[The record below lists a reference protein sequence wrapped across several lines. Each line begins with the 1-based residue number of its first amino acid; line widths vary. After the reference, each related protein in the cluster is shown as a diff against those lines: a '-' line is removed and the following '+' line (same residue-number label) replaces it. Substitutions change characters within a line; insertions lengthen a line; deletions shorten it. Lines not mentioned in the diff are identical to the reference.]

1 MTAFLLPPKSPDA
14 TFADFRH
21 SHVCIRVSDY
31 EVEKSWL
38 VENLDFRVVHEWH
51 EPMLGV
57 QMGYLAAAGD
67 NGTIL
72 EIVGGNDPEPSPR
85 AEANFVE
92 TFGFQGLHHVC
103 FTVPSV
109 DKTVENL
116 KARDVKVVAE
126 PFEVEAI
133 ARRIAFFSDPW
144 GNLFELEEVLT

>member
-1 MTAFLLPPKSPDA
+1 M
-14 TFADFRH
+14 
-21 SHVCIRVSDY
+21 
-31 EVEKSWL
+31 VEK
-38 VENLDFRVVHEWH
+38 LDFRVVHEWH